1 MRTILTVILT
11 SIVFSTICYGN
22 GVAVTNAP
30 NGVYLHLDSSFVST
44 EIENQVGITT
54 VRNSFTN
61 NSGSSASPKYC
72 YPLPEG
78 ASATGLR
85 WSTAGVWHVGEV
97 SIAPQDTVL
106 PGGAMNDSLKA
117 YLGDTPFYFNLGEV
131 VPSGSTILVEF
142 TYVEL
147 LPYAWGDIT
156 YTFKNDYHQIQVGL
170 LSTQSLELTL
180 TSTRTLDTLYVASTH
195 PQVSLNYG
203 SNSGSVSL
211 LLSNVAASEDY
222 SIVYRLN
229 TEELGLFSYTTFLP
243 SGSIPDNHQGF
254 YLLIMEPD
262 VSGTLMAMNKN
273 FTLVVDKSGSMGGT
287 KIEDVKLAAA
297 YIVNALNPG
306 DHFNIVDFCEAPS
319 SFRTGLV
326 ANTTTARDSAI
337 AYINALEARGGTNI
351 QGAFDTA
358 IPPYAYIDT
367 VATNIIIFL
376 TDGKPTSGLTARDQ
390 LVAHI
395 DETVTATNQ
404 VIHIYTIGVGTGEN
418 IDTQLLAQI
427 SSHNSGQ
434 SRLVGHSYGY
444 DALVEFYNWIR
455 YPALLNPTITFE
467 PNNLTEVYPDPL
479 PDLYL
484 GHQEMVAGRYDAAGT
499 MTSTLSGTSFGI
511 PLSFQF
517 NLTLSDTAATHEQF
531 LTKIWAKLKIE
542 SLLAQYYD
550 LDSTSTEAQDLRT
563 QINWLSVNYGV
574 VSPFGSLVN
583 QNPTAI
589 SQNDVHPVAISDFEI
604 QGNYPNPFNASTS
617 IQFSVSKHSA
627 NFVNV
632 KIYNAL
638 GQLVQV
644 LTVHTYS
651 TGDYSVT
658 WNGTT
663 SSGELAPSGSYV
675 YTISYGN
682 TVLGGRM
689 SMIK

>member
-1 MRTILTVILT
+1 MRTFLTMILASVALSTVC
-11 SIVFSTICYGN
+11 FGN

-44 EIENQVGITT
+44 EIENQVGITA

-78 ASATGLR
+78 ASAIGLR
-85 WSTAGVWHVGEV
+85 WYTAGVWHVAEV
-97 SIAPQDTVL
+97 SIVAPDTVL
-106 PGGAMNDSLKA
+106 PGGTWNDGLKA
-117 YLGDTPFYFNLGEV
+117 YLGATPFYFNLNET
-131 VPSGSTILVEF
+131 VPNGSTILVEF
-142 TYVEL
+142 SYVEL
-147 LPYAWGDIT
+147 LPYALGEIT
-156 YTFKNDYHQIQVGL
+156 YTFKNDYHQIQTGM
-170 LSTQSLELTL
+170 LSTQSLNLTL

-195 PQVSLNYG
+195 SPNSLNYG
-203 SNSGSVSL
+203 NNSGSVSL
-211 LLSNVAASEDY
+211 AVLNVPASEDY
-222 SIVYRLN
+222 SIVYSLD
-229 TEELGLFSYTTFLP
+229 TQELGLFSYTTFLP
-243 SGSIPDNHQGF
+243 SGSVPDSHQGF

-262 VSGTLMAMNKN
+262 PSGTLMSMSKN

-287 KIEDVKLAAA
+287 KIEDVKLAATQ
-297 YIVNALNPG
+297 IVNALNPG
-306 DHFNIVDFCEAPS
+306 DYFNIVDFCEAPS

-326 ANTTTARDSAI
+326 ANTASARASAI
-337 AYINALEARGGTNI
+337 AYIDALEARGGTNI
-351 QGAFDTA
+351 EGAFNTA
-358 IPPYAYIDT
+358 ITPYADIDT

-376 TDGKPTSGLTARDQ
+376 TDGKPTSGLTAREQ

-395 DETVTATNQ
+395 DQIVAETNQ
-404 VIHIYTIGVGTGEN
+404 EIHIYTIGVGRGED

-427 SSHNSGQ
+427 SSHNGGQ
-434 SRLVGHSYGY
+434 SRLVGHDYGY
-444 DALVEFYNWIR
+444 AALMEFYNWIR
-455 YPALLNPTITFE
+455 NPALLNPTIVFE
-467 PNNLTEVYPDPL
+467 PNSLLEVYPDPL

-484 GHQEMVAGRYDAAGT
+484 GHQEMIAGRYDAPAT
-499 MTSTLSGTSFGI
+499 MTATLSGTSFGV

-517 NLTLSDTAATHEQF
+517 DLTLSDTAATHEQF

-550 LDSTSTEAQDLRT
+550 LDSTSAEAQDLKT

-589 SQNDVHPVAISDFEI
+589 DQNGEQRIAISDFEI
-604 QGNYPNPFNASTS
+604 RGNYPNPYNASTS
-617 IQFSVSKHSA
+617 IQFNIMKHSD
-627 NFVNV
+627 NFLNV

-638 GQLVQV
+638 GQLVRV

-658 WNGTT
+658 WDGTT
-663 SSGELAPSGSYV
+663 SSGENAPSGSYI

-682 TVLGGRM
+682 AVLGGRM